1 MRGHRRLPS
10 VSKGSPNFQMR
21 LNASERGEVEA
32 LAERL
37 GVPRATAMKA
47 AVRAA
52 LQPPNDS
59 RPAVTGREEHLNRR
73 EVADAHQEYPESP

>member
-1 MRGHRRLPS
+1 M
-10 VSKGSPNFQMR
+10 SKGSPNFQMR
-21 LNASERGEVEA
+21 LNAKERGEVEA

-52 LQPPNDS
+52 LRPLNDS
-59 RPAVTGREEHLNRR
+59 RPVSAGREEHLNRR
-73 EVADAHQEYPESP
+73 EVADASQEYPSP